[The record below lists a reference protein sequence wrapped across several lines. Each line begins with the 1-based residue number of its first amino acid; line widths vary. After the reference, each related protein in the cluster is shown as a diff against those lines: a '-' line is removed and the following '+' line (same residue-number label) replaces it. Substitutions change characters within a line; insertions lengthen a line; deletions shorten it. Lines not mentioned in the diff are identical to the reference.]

1 MTDSMSQSSIKLQ
14 LQACRSK
21 EETFKALVTLSKTLP
36 RLSPEEKIEA
46 NKVKGCESAVW
57 LIIEESNGSR
67 HFKADSDA
75 KLMRGVL
82 IAVLSL
88 VEGKTLADI
97 QAMDLNAELVELNL
111 SSYLTSSRTNG
122 VLAILSQLQTQQQT
136 QLQQV

>member
-1 MTDSMSQSSIKLQ
+1 MTDSLGQQTPVNIKAQ

-21 EETFKALVTLSKTLP
+21 EDTFKTLVTLSKTRP
-36 RLSPEEKIEA
+36 RLTAEEKTED
-46 NKVKGCESAVW
+46 NKIKGCESAVW
-57 LIIEESNGSR
+57 LIIEEKEGLR

-82 IAVLSL
+82 VAILSL

-97 QAMDLNAELVELNL
+97 QQMDLKAELAELNL

-122 VLAILSQLQTQQQT
+122 VLATLDKITSH
-136 QLQQV
+136 

>member
-1 MTDSMSQSSIKLQ
+1 MTDTIHLKAQ

-21 EETFKALVTLSKTLP
+21 EDTFKTLVTLSKTLP
-36 RLSPEEKIEA
+36 RLSAEEKIED

-57 LIIEESNGSR
+57 LIIEEKHGLR

-82 IAVLSL
+82 VAILSL

-97 QAMDLNAELVELNL
+97 QQIDLKAELAELNL

-122 VLAILSQLQTQQQT
+122 VLAILEKIQAPKQ
-136 QLQQV
+136 

>member
-1 MTDSMSQSSIKLQ
+1 MTDSTNIKAQ

-36 RLSPEEKIEA
+36 RLSTEEKIEE

-57 LIIEESNGSR
+57 LIMEENNGIR

-82 IAVLSL
+82 VAILSL
-88 VEGKTLADI
+88 VEGKMLSEI
-97 QAMDLNAELVELNL
+97 QAMNLTVELEELDL

-122 VLAILSQLQTQQQT
+122 VLAILDRINKA
-136 QLQQV
+136 

>member
-1 MTDSMSQSSIKLQ
+1 MTDSANIKAQ

-21 EETFKALVTLSKTLP
+21 EETFKALVTLSKTLT
-36 RLSPEEKIEA
+36 RLTAEEKTED

-57 LIIEESNGSR
+57 LIIEEKDSLR

-82 IAVLSL
+82 VAILSL
-88 VEGKTLADI
+88 VEGKTLSAI
-97 QAMDLNAELVELNL
+97 QQIDLKAELEELNL

-122 VLAILSQLQTQQQT
+122 VLAILDKVTSH
-136 QLQQV
+136 

>member
-1 MTDSMSQSSIKLQ
+1 MTDSTNIKAR

-21 EETFKALVTLSKTLP
+21 EETFKALVALSKTLP
-36 RLSPEEKIEA
+36 RLSIEEKTEQ

-57 LIIEESNGSR
+57 LIMEENNGIR

-82 IAVLSL
+82 VAILSL
-88 VEGKTLADI
+88 VEGKMLSEI
-97 QAMDLNAELVELNL
+97 QAMNLTVELEELNL

-122 VLAILSQLQTQQQT
+122 VLAILHKIKSET
-136 QLQQV
+136 

>member
-1 MTDSMSQSSIKLQ
+1 MTDSLGQQTPVNIKAQ

-21 EETFKALVTLSKTLP
+21 EDTFKTLVTLSKTRP
-36 RLSPEEKIEA
+36 RLTAEEKTED
-46 NKVKGCESAVW
+46 NKIKGCESAVW
-57 LIIEESNGSR
+57 LIIEEKKGLR

-82 IAVLSL
+82 VAILSL

-97 QAMDLNAELVELNL
+97 QQIDLKAELAELNL

-122 VLAILSQLQTQQQT
+122 VLAILDKITSH
-136 QLQQV
+136 

>member
-1 MTDSMSQSSIKLQ
+1 MMTDSLGQNIKAQ
-14 LQACRSK
+14 LQTCRSK

-36 RLSPEEKIEA
+36 RLSVEEKTED

-57 LIIEESNGSR
+57 LIMEENDGLR

-82 IAVLSL
+82 VALLSL

-97 QAMDLNAELVELNL
+97 QQMDLKAELAELNL

-122 VLAILSQLQTQQQT
+122 VLAILSKVATN
-136 QLQQV
+136 

>member
-1 MTDSMSQSSIKLQ
+1 MTNSLEIKSQ

-21 EETFKALVTLSKTLP
+21 EETFKSLVTLSKTLP
-36 RLSPEEKIEA
+36 RLSEEEKSEG

-57 LIIEESNGSR
+57 LILEENNGNR

-82 IAVLSL
+82 VAILSL
-88 VEGKTLADI
+88 IEGKTLADI
-97 QAMDLNAELVELNL
+97 QQMDLKAELAELNL

-122 VLAILSQLQTQQQT
+122 VLAILKKI
-136 QLQQV
+136 QVPKQ